1 MKIEDTPHK
10 LLSMIMYC
18 FPSPHRTDEVAN
30 KTEQFIHSCR
40 PFLSGRVWT
49 PVPVLP
55 LEQCPKKGTG
65 FAGGDKE
72 KGLASP
78 FVSLPCPWPRLF
90 PRLWGWPGS
99 TPGLNPG
106 AQRYRQMQPRLRP
119 VPRGLK
125 GLPRGPTPQ
134 PRRQGPSGAR
144 LARLQPWK
152 RGASGWARRAD
163 LGSAA
168 QPLEGTGGAQELLE
182 GTAGAA
188 RPQPEAWAAAAPPVE
203 TPWQAA
209 LPGAAGGAPLGAD
222 PAAGAPSVRCPSG
235 LRSRKGR
242 APRPRRCPVPSAPL
256 SAGPPPAPLLGTLRG
271 AESPQP
277 LGGLFPFPRSSRRCR
292 RGPSRAARA

>member
-18 FPSPHRTDEVAN
+18 FPSPHCTDEVAN

-90 PRLWGWPGS
+90 PRLGRRSCWGWPGS

-134 PRRQGPSGAR
+134 PRRQGPSGSQAGQAPALETWGQR
-144 LARLQPWK
+144 LGPK
-152 RGASGWARRAD
+152 SGSW
-163 LGSAA
+163 LGS
-168 QPLEGTGGAQELLE
+168 T
-182 GTAGAA
+182 
-188 RPQPEAWAAAAPPVE
+188 
-203 TPWQAA
+203 
-209 LPGAAGGAPLGAD
+209 
-222 PAAGAPSVRCPSG
+222 
-235 LRSRKGR
+235 
-242 APRPRRCPVPSAPL
+242 APR
-256 SAGPPPAPLLGTLRG
+256 
-271 AESPQP
+271 ED
-277 LGGLFPFPRSSRRCR
+277 GGGGS
-292 RGPSRAARA
+292 GVT